1 MGVNNEFV
9 SDSKKLLRDIL
20 KDDWGFKGFVLT
32 DWLQTRSTVKAALAG
47 LDVSMPGGNNNGF
60 GQAMLDSVQKG
71 FVPVSEIDDKV
82 RRVLR
87 VYQLTGVLDNRHH
100 SIKVSLNTPEHQL
113 VAQKIA
119 EQGIVLLKNKHNLLP
134 LSAEKTHNVLVIGPN
149 ADKYLCLPG
158 MGGSSWMKPPY
169 EITPLKGITNLLGKN
184 KITYL
189 SSDDLGGFQLIPNSA
204 IKNEEGTNGF
214 KAAYFTSGVTDAVVK
229 RNDQTLDFMWEM
241 RAPDP
246 KINPDSFS
254 RAQFTGKLIPPMDGK
269 YTIRIIV
276 NGIVRLYEGTLNGKL
291 LASGDSRQTLR
302 IASASVNLKKDEPFE
317 IAIDYEKTPGDAAI
331 RLEWELPDV
340 SADKWKKV
348 DDAAQKADAVIFV
361 GGIDHSL
368 DTEGRDRND
377 LIFPGA
383 QENIINRLSK
393 VNKNTVVVLINGS
406 PLELG
411 GWLPNI
417 PAVIEAWYPGMEGG
431 TAIANVLF
439 GKVNPSG
446 KLPFSWPKKLSE
458 TPSQLLGSEN
468 NDYVYYKD
476 SLLVGYRYYD
486 TKGKTPEFPFGFGL
500 SYTTFNFSKVSIAKN
515 ADHITGRLILKNTGT
530 KDGMEVIQ
538 VYVRPLKPSVS
549 RPVHEL
555 KAFKKIN
562 LKKGAQQSVAFEL
575 GPDAFSYYDVMQKR
589 WRVDPGMYEIQ
600 VGSSSRDI
608 RTSAIINIKES
619 SPKQ

>member
-1 MGVNNEFV
+1 
-9 SDSKKLLRDIL
+9 
-20 KDDWGFKGFVLT
+20 
-32 DWLQTRSTVKAALAG
+32 
-47 LDVSMPGGNNNGF
+47 
-60 GQAMLDSVQKG
+60 
-71 FVPVSEIDDKV
+71 
-82 RRVLR
+82 
-87 VYQLTGVLDNRHH
+87 
-100 SIKVSLNTPEHQL
+100 
-113 VAQKIA
+113 
-119 EQGIVLLKNKHNLLP
+119 
-134 LSAEKTHNVLVIGPN
+134 
-149 ADKYLCLPG
+149 
-158 MGGSSWMKPPY
+158 
-169 EITPLKGITNLLGKN
+169 
-184 KITYL
+184 
-189 SSDDLGGFQLIPNSA
+189 
-204 IKNEEGTNGF
+204 
-214 KAAYFTSGVTDAVVK
+214 
-229 RNDQTLDFMWEM
+229 
-241 RAPDP
+241 
-246 KINPDSFS
+246 
-254 RAQFTGKLIPPMDGK
+254 
-269 YTIRIIV
+269 
-276 NGIVRLYEGTLNGKL
+276 
-291 LASGDSRQTLR
+291 LR